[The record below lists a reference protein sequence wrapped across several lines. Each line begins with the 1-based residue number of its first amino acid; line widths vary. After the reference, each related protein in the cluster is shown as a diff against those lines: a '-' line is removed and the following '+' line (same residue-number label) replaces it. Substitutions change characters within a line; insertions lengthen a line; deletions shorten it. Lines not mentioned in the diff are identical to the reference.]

1 MEDVNVPSAA
11 ASGLEGG
18 PAAKRARVAYAS
30 NEAELPDAP
39 EPTFESARATVT
51 RRERLFSP
59 MVFGETKVL
68 RFGPLTDAGEWFD
81 VYLENE
87 SQPRRVRG
95 DVKAKLE
102 LRESTLDARFEHE
115 SYNECDSGSHE
126 VRSVGVKDSQL
137 KMLGKTFRWKSSETI
152 RRDSNVLIATN
163 KEDAFDLASHRK
175 DAYSLLLSEHG
186 SQDEREDNFKS
197 CFRIK
202 DARGCV
208 SFTLLDYACCSAR
221 AARKRMPVTKDCWS
235 AIQKLAQTTIVY
247 DRYDYVTRPNP
258 VNGPTVLTSGSE
270 AREFAKRWIDE
281 TRLEVIEYLKEKV
294 NTLREVYVALARSP
308 GPGDRPKGGYWKTPA
323 FKVSPRAF
331 IGKDEEAGDDDAT
344 ELVTT
349 DDRHRK
355 NDESNAYSAEEK
367 IFRSED
373 ATTSS
378 SSIVVTTLGDVHAG
392 DLIATNVDGESGR
405 PTRFQKVES
414 VVKHYTKDVVQVSLK
429 SIPAYVGFTCGTS
442 TTLVNA
448 APAPFISRV
457 SDAVGELSRLGVQE
471 IAFVADEKQPGA
483 LRAQSLTISV
493 CPGAF
498 KSIEDARDRADEKVD
513 ELELHE
519 PGVRIETKVSRS
531 GVVKVTL
538 DGEVVATFS
547 ATAAMHSPNIVSDME
562 QVPGALA
569 KRKKLVTYVT
579 SEAHGVAK
587 LEDESQKEF
596 NQTMALHAATKGEGR
611 EKVILSKKAA
621 RGTFYLGCDP
631 LFALPSCAMA
641 VLRDGD
647 DDDDDE
653 DDDDDDDDEVV
664 IDDAD
669 FYWIGFWLGDG
680 DANCTSFTIADA
692 ERATI
697 EKALRAYASSI
708 GAKVGD
714 FDAAKDG
721 GACGFIYM
729 RQPNHFR
736 DVLRRLNLL
745 GTKNVGARAIRFLL
759 KQTRVARLA
768 FLAGLVDSDGYVER
782 FGAIK
787 PTHIALTQSL
797 VNTATTHGTI
807 LAAFGV
813 VAQSLGFD
821 VRYVEQFRF
830 VSQVARDENG
840 RVIRKG
846 DANYPT
852 REAHLQATEY
862 RRNLTAKVLIAGPA
876 AMQIPTK
883 TDKKL
888 DESVPFDDATGFDDA
903 THAIRAASLGLYE
916 LRVRTLDEPMEMI
929 SLTFEDPQNDD
940 AVALA
945 TGFRVLTCPPAP
957 QPSPVQEV
965 LHPFL
970 PSSLRR

>member
-39 EPTFESARATVT
+39 EPTSETSARGKTSNRYFV
-51 RRERLFSP
+51 P
-59 MVFGETKVL
+59 VIGETKVL

-102 LRESTLDARFEHE
+102 LRESTLDARFEHA
-115 SYNECDSGSHE
+115 SYNERDSGSHE

-163 KEDAFDLASHRK
+163 KEDAFDLASRRK
-175 DAYSLLLSEHG
+175 DACSLLLSEHG
-186 SQDEREDNFKS
+186 SQDARVDNFKS
-197 CFRIK
+197 CFRMK

-208 SFTLLDYACCSAR
+208 RFALLDYACCSAR

-308 GPGDRPKGGYWKTPA
+308 GPGDRPKGGYWIAPA

-331 IGKDEEAGDDDAT
+331 IGKDEEAGDDDAM

-355 NDESNAYSAEEK
+355 NDESNTYSAEEK

-405 PTRFQKVES
+405 PTRFKKVAS
-414 VVKHYTKDVVQVSLK
+414 VVEHDTKDVVQVSLK
-429 SIPAYVGFTCGTS
+429 SIPEYVAFTCGTS

-448 APAPFISRV
+448 APTRFVSRE
-457 SDAVGELSRLGVQE
+457 SDAVGDPTRRSVKE
-471 IAFVADEKQPGA
+471 IAFVEDEKQRGA
-483 LRAQSLTISV
+483 LRAQPVTISAY
-493 CPGAF
+493 PGACE
-498 KSIEDARDRADEKVD
+498 SVEQARERAREKAD
-513 ELELHE
+513 ELHE
-519 PGVRIETKVSRS
+519 PGVRIETTETRS
-531 GVVKVTL
+531 GVVKVTR
-538 DGEVVATFS
+538 DGVDCAVFS
-547 ATAAMHSPNIVSDME
+547 ATAAMQSPNVVSDME

-569 KRKKLVTYVT
+569 KREKLVIYVT

-596 NQTMALHAATKGEGR
+596 NQTMAIHAAAKGEDR
-611 EKVILSKKAA
+611 EKVILSKKTA
-621 RGTFYLGCDP
+621 RGTFYLGCAP
-631 LFALPSCAMA
+631 LFAMPSCAMG

-653 DDDDDDDDEVV
+653 DV

-669 FYWIGFWLGDG
+669 FYWLGMWLGDG
-680 DANCTSFTIADA
+680 AAKSTTFTIADT
-692 ERATI
+692 ERDTI
-697 EKALRAYASSI
+697 EEALRAYADSI
-708 GAKVGD
+708 EAEVGD
-714 FDAAKDG
+714 FRAATDG
-721 GACGFIYM
+721 GACGTIYM
-729 RQPNHFR
+729 YQPNHFC

-745 GTKNVGARAIRFLL
+745 GTKRVSARVIRFLL
-759 KQTRVARLA
+759 KQTRAARLA
-768 FLAGLVDSDGYVER
+768 FLAGLVDSDGHVLR
-782 FGAIK
+782 FGANK
-787 PTHIALTQSL
+787 PTHIMLSQSV

-813 VAQSLGFD
+813 VAQSLGCD
-821 VRYVEQFRF
+821 ARYSEHFQL
-830 VSQVARDENG
+830 VSQAQHDENG

-846 DANYPT
+846 DKNYPT
-852 REAHLQATEY
+852 REAQLQATEY
-862 RRNLTAKVLIAGPA
+862 RRYLTAKVLIAGPA

-888 DESVPFDDATGFDDA
+888 DESVRFDDATGFNEA

-916 LRVRTLDEPMEMI
+916 LRVRTLDEPMKMI
-929 SLTFEDPQNDD
+929 SLKFEDSQSDD

-957 QPSPVQEV
+957 QPSPVQEG
-965 LHPFL
+965 LHPSL